1 MSKYKHPSPNIKNP
15 TFNNM
20 ITIKN
25 LKKTYGN
32 ATVLN
37 IENLEIQKGET
48 FGLVGNNGAGK
59 TTLFSLVLDLIQPT
73 TGFVSVDDIKVNESE
88 GWKNKVS
95 AFIDETFLI
104 GYLTP
109 EEYFYFIGELRG
121 QNKASVDEFL
131 KQFHDLFNGE
141 IVNSGKY
148 VRDLSKGNQKKVG
161 IVGALIGKP
170 EIIILDEP
178 FANLDPSTQIKLKIM
193 IRDFA
198 NENGVT
204 FLISS
209 HDLSHTTE
217 VCNRIVVVNKGE
229 VVRDIQTTPETLQD
243 LEKYFADQV
252 SLGKQEISTEKTSL

>member
-1 MSKYKHPSPNIKNP
+1 
-15 TFNNM
+15 M
-20 ITIKN
+20 ITINN
-25 LKKTYGN
+25 LSKTYGK

-37 IENLEIQKGET
+37 IENLEIPNGET

-59 TTLFSLVLDLIQPT
+59 TTLFSLMLDLIQAT
-73 TGFVSVDDIKVNESE
+73 TGFVSIDGIKVNESE
-88 GWKNKVS
+88 AWKNKVS
-95 AFIDETFLI
+95 AFVDDSFLI

-141 IVNSGKY
+141 ILNSGKY

-161 IVGALIGKP
+161 IIGAIIGNP

-178 FANLDPSTQIKLKIM
+178 FANLDPSTQIKLKNLIKELSKQ
-193 IRDFA
+193 D
-198 NENGVT
+198 GVT

-217 VCNRIVVVNKGE
+217 VCNRIVVVNKGQL
-229 VVRDIQTTPETLQD
+229 VKDIQTNPETLKD
-243 LEKYFADQV
+243 LEQYFADQV
-252 SLGKQEISTEKTSL
+252 SRPTEAI

>member
-1 MSKYKHPSPNIKNP
+1 
-15 TFNNM
+15 M
-20 ITIKN
+20 ITIHN
-25 LKKTYGN
+25 LSKTYGT

-37 IENLEIQKGET
+37 IENIEIPNGET

-59 TTLFSLVLDLIQPT
+59 TTLFSLMLDLIQAT
-73 TGFVSVDDIKVNESE
+73 TGYVSIDGIKVNESE
-88 GWKNKVS
+88 AWKSKVS
-95 AFIDETFLI
+95 AFVDDTFLI

-141 IVNSGKY
+141 ILNSGKY

-161 IVGALIGKP
+161 IVGAIIGHP

-178 FANLDPSTQIKLKIM
+178 FANLDPSTQIKLKNLIK
-193 IRDFA
+193 
-198 NENGVT
+198 ELSKQEGVT

-217 VCNRIVVVNKGE
+217 VCNRIVVVNKGKM
-229 VVRDIQTTPETLQD
+229 VKDIMTTPETLQD
-243 LEKYFADQV
+243 LEQYFADQV
-252 SLGKQEISTEKTSL
+252 SVSV